1 MARRSRISTR
11 MEKFVESSRSTISGA
26 LDPNNSTPDLYQLED
41 GDEECQIKR
50 IVLSATLDDD
60 DNYAVIKLGLYQDI
74 PTMADLDNQ
83 SAVIY
88 SAIVTNNAV
97 TLINETT
104 TVRVPRGW
112 HLAVWTY
119 SHANVGAT
127 SFKHTDFNLQ
137 LNYKVLS

>member
-1 MARRSRISTR
+1 M
-11 MEKFVESSRSTISGA
+11 
-26 LDPNNSTPDLYQLED
+26 YQLED

-60 DNYAVIKLGLYQDI
+60 DDYAVIKLGLFQDVPDI
-74 PTMADLDNQ
+74 NDLDLE

-88 SAIVTNNAV
+88 SCIVTNNAV
-97 TLINETT
+97 SMINETT

-119 SHANVGAT
+119 SHGTVGPT
-127 SFKHTDFNLQ
+127 SSKNTDFNLQ